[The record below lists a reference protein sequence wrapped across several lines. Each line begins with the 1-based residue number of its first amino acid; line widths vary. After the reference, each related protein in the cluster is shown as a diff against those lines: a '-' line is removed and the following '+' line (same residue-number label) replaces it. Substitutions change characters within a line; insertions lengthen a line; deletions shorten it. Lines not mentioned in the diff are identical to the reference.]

1 MVWPPPPPPPTR
13 SPATSVRTSAG
24 QISSTSSPQVNKS
37 RITPRLPVSYSPKY
51 EALANKEANVRLSA
65 VPAKLQSLLSRFD
78 PDGDGVIDT
87 TELAKAVSR
96 YHDEK
101 FTCRRRTLCLC
112 MLVAVVVA
120 ALAGTLA
127 ATLAK
132 DSESSPSAVSLFI
145 NSGKKHELGS
155 NYTWSELVPRVL
167 NKTESEVTYIP
178 IEHLAQVSENA
189 VGSLRAIILT
199 VNVTAPGTKPEVHHV
214 GYFVANTEHRDGM
227 LILQLNGTADTVMVF
242 ANRAYRIRQGSAQG
256 AREAESVL
264 VADAVIINTTEPR
277 IFPSKEA
284 MPSSAL
290 LEGVWQRED
299 LLGN

>member
-1 MVWPPPPPPPTR
+1 
-13 SPATSVRTSAG
+13 
-24 QISSTSSPQVNKS
+24 
-37 RITPRLPVSYSPKY
+37 
-51 EALANKEANVRLSA
+51 
-65 VPAKLQSLLSRFD
+65 
-78 PDGDGVIDT
+78 
-87 TELAKAVSR
+87 
-96 YHDEK
+96 
-101 FTCRRRTLCLC
+101 